1 MKELPRRVVIA
12 WTLLAIVVAGATS
25 ILLQPHF
32 DAINIAMVYML
43 AVEIVAFLLGFWPAA
58 VTALVGVT
66 LFDFLNLPPYFVFTG
81 DAINYWFTLGVM
93 VATAFVISTLAGRL
107 RLKAAEAEARRERTE
122 ALYTLSTELRERA
135 TESELRAQRETLRSS
150 ILGAVSHDLKT
161 PLATIIGASSTLL
174 EEGDDF
180 TAETRHRLRTLIV
193 DESAHM
199 LRMVENLLDMAQ
211 LSSGAVKPALD
222 WQAIEE
228 IIGSALV
235 SLRRRIHDHSLQI
248 GVPADLPLI
257 RCDSVLMER
266 VVINLVENAAKYS
279 PAGTAIRI
287 EVAASPGY
295 LLLRVQDQGPG
306 IPESLREQ
314 VFEPFFQSSPT
325 NAGGGLGLSICRG
338 IVAAQGGT
346 IRIDAAAGGGTVV
359 TVALPIPADTP
370 SLEVEPEA

>member
-1 MKELPRRVVIA
+1 MKVLTRRSRIG
-12 WTLLAIVVAGATS
+12 WTLLAMVVAGATS
-25 ILLQPHF
+25 ILLQPYF
-32 DAINIAMVYML
+32 NAINIAMVYML
-43 AVEIVAFLLGFWPAA
+43 AVEIVAFLLGLWPAVA
-58 VTALVGVT
+58 TAFVGVT
-66 LFDFLNLPPYFVFTG
+66 LFDFLNLPPYFGFTG
-81 DAINYWFTLGVM
+81 NAITYWFTLGVM
-93 VATAFVISTLAGRL
+93 VATAFVISTLADRL
-107 RLKAAEAEARRERTE
+107 RLKAAEAEARRERAET
-122 ALYTLSTELRERA
+122 LYTLSTELRERA

-174 EEGDDF
+174 EEGEEF
-180 TAETRHRLRTLIV
+180 TADTRHRLRTLIV
-193 DESAHM
+193 EESAHM
-199 LRMVENLLDMAQ
+199 LRMVENLLDMAH
-211 LSSGAVKPALD
+211 LSSGAIKPAFD

-235 SLRRRIHDHSLQI
+235 SLRRRIHNHELQV

-279 PAGTAIRI
+279 PAGSAIRI
-287 EVAASPGY
+287 EVAASPGH

-306 IPESLREQ
+306 IPETLREQ
-314 VFEPFFQSSPT
+314 VFEPFFQSSPS

-338 IVAAQGGT
+338 IVQAQGGT

-370 SLEVEPEA
+370 SLAVEPEA